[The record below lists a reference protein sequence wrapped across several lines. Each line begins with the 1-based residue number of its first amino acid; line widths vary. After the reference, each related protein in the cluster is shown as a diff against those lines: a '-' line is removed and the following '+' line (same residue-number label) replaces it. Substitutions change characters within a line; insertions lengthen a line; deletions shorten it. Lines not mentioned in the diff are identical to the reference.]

1 MAQDQ
6 RIAFARSEVLLAY
19 QYLLHDRD
27 RIFSASLDASMK
39 KFGLRL
45 LKSPYQSPLANRICE
60 RLIGNRRRE
69 CLDFLI
75 PLTQLHLLR
84 LLKAWATYY
93 NTVRPYLSLGLG
105 SRVQPRRYR
114 LPSDHTDIGCLKSG
128 SSLIARCSAE
138 CITITGSCK
147 PPPNCKNFLR
157 TTPAPVPSRPAGS
170 TQELGEKTP
179 LAIPGQLH
187 FRDSGDSVPGCRQ
200 SLDKVWHFKWFWMHH
215 CGALRN

>member
-1 MAQDQ
+1 MLPKAGLVTTPNPSRYDT
-6 RIAFARSEVLLAY
+6 RVCAPRVERSYRKVSNLLARSCEKSLPKPSCESHLRALDRKSTARVFRFLNPAHATAPTSPS
-19 QYLLHDRD
+19 QGVGYLLQHGTTVSVARPG
-27 RIFSASLDASMK
+27 IP
-39 KFGLRL
+39 
-45 LKSPYQSPLANRICE
+45 SPAETLPVA
-60 RLIGNRRRE
+60 
-69 CLDFLI
+69 
-75 PLTQLHLLR
+75 
-84 LLKAWATYY
+84 
-93 NTVRPYLSLGLG
+93 VRS
-105 SRVQPRRYR
+105 
-114 LPSDHTDIGCLKSG
+114 LKSG

-200 SLDKVWHFKWFWMHH
+200 SLDKVWHFKWLWMHH